1 MKKRLVD
8 DDLYLIELIQNIW
21 RNKIK
26 VVSIILIFIIFSL
39 IYYHYIQK
47 PIYVG
52 STEIRPISK
61 NEEYKYETYNLY
73 LSQLTGTQPNII
85 KKNENELIIDKNN
98 DRPEY
103 SEYNDFQKIDK
114 EFLFTFFLDR
124 LIEGKEIEEAIKKIK
139 LIDQKDYNNIQ
150 AYEDDVK
157 KISSSIKIVSTN
169 NSIQNNPRL
178 EFTTDNKDK
187 EKWTKIL
194 ILINKSLNQNIRSD
208 LNNVINNTF
217 KNNRKLTQ
225 YKIEDID
232 IEIKNSIENYENE
245 ITDRLVFLNEQ
256 SAIARKLN
264 ITKNNTLEVLTISD
278 KILTTTVNTEMPYY
292 LRGYEMIDKEIDLI
306 KDRDDD
312 NNKAFVK
319 NLRKLQRMKKELI
332 SNKYSK
338 RLESLFNET
347 PIAKGDYF
355 YAGNLSYLSTK
366 YTNENAALNLKI
378 LLTLS
383 ILLGFIFAIFYI
395 LLEKTIKLKN

>member
-61 NEEYKYETYNLY
+61 NEEYKYGTYNLY

-114 EFLFTFFLDR
+114 QFLFTFFLDR

-178 EFTTDNKDK
+178 EFTTDDKDK

-208 LNNVINNTF
+208 LNNVINNSF
-217 KNNRKLTQ
+217 KNNQKLTQ

-347 PIAKGDYF
+347 PIAKGDNF